1 MAVAVDEIDKIVQHY
16 SSWYR
21 LKRAIAWL
29 LRFKDFLGGCRK
41 FDRHLTVEELGH
53 SEVSILRYVQGKS
66 YHKERAL
73 LSSGKLLNN
82 DSSVKALNPVIGS
95 DGLLRVGSLR
105 EMLLLGTWCSL
116 KMRIL
121 LETFG
126 PWV

>member
-1 MAVAVDEIDKIVQHY
+1 M
-16 SSWYR
+16 
-21 LKRAIAWL
+21 LKHTQTEYQLASRCSLISL
-29 LRFKDFLGGCRK
+29 VVC
-41 FDRHLTVEELGH
+41 
-53 SEVSILRYVQGKS
+53 SC